1 MPLNEREQRILE
13 EIERHLYAEDPKLA
27 QTVKKA
33 DLGVRT
39 KRRQRLAIVGFVV
52 GLVVMLG
59 MFTRSTP
66 IAGFGFVL
74 MVASAA
80 WLAMTIRARRSE
92 QAGSASVV
100 GWMDGF
106 RQRWRRDR

>member
-13 EIERHLYAEDPKLA
+13 DIERHLYAEDPKLA

-39 KRRQRLAIVGFVV
+39 KRRQRLAAVGFIV

-66 IAGFGFVL
+66 IAGLGFVL
-74 MVASAA
+74 MVASTA
-80 WLAMTIRARRSE
+80 WLVVTMRSQRTE
-92 QAGSASVV
+92 HAGSASVV
-100 GWMDGF
+100 GWMDGL